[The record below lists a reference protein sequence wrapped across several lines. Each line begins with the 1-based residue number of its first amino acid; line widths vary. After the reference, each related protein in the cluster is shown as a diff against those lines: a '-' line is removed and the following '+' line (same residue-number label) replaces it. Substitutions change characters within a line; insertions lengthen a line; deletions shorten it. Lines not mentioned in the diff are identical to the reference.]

1 MNPEEEKVWRAI
13 QRKDL
18 QAFEQYFR
26 ENYRF
31 LLMASFRIVRDTGLS
46 RELVND
52 VFIKVWEDGAS
63 MHIETSLKSYLHR
76 TVVNRSLNEV
86 NRLKTHKKRMS
97 MLPPVPEETP
107 APATLEEDELRM
119 RMYREIEALPEQCK
133 KVFKLSR
140 FEDLD
145 NQEIAE
151 KLGISAYTVK
161 NHIAHALKL
170 LTRTLIFFAF
180 CLVLWRCF
188 FVLYVLHG

>member
-13 QRKDL
+13 QKKDL
-18 QAFEQYFR
+18 QAFEKYFR
-26 ENYRF
+26 DNYRF
-31 LLMASFRIVRDTGLS
+31 LLMASFRIVRDTERS

-52 VFIKVWEDGAS
+52 VFMKVWEDGAS
-63 MHIETSLKSYLHR
+63 MHIQTSLKSYLHR

-97 MLPPVPEETP
+97 MLPPGPDETP
-107 APATLEEDELRM
+107 APTTLEEDELRM
-119 RMYREIEALPEQCK
+119 RLYRAIEALPEQCK
-133 KVFKLSR
+133 KVFKMSR
-140 FEDLD
+140 FEDLSPV
-145 NQEIAE
+145 EIAE

-170 LTRTLIFFAF
+170 LSKVHIIFAVS
-180 CLVLWRCF
+180 LVLWRCF

>member
-26 ENYRF
+26 DNYRF
-31 LLMASFRIVRDTGLS
+31 LLMASFRIVRDTGLA

-52 VFIKVWEDGAS
+52 VFMKVWEDGAS

-86 NRLKTHKKRMS
+86 NRLKTQKKRMS
-97 MLPPVPEETP
+97 MLPPGSQETP
-107 APATLEEDELRM
+107 APMTLEEDELRM
-119 RMYREIEALPEQCK
+119 RMYRAIEALPEQCK
-133 KVFKLSR
+133 KVFKMSR
-140 FEDLD
+140 FEDLGHG
-145 NQEIAE
+145 EIAE

-170 LTRTLIFFAF
+170 LTKTLIFFAF

-188 FVLYVLHG
+188 FVL